1 MKHKNDLF
9 FITKL
14 NGKEKFS
21 FRKISVGLVTVALGT
36 TFFLESGQTVQAAD
50 QSNNDSQ
57 QNTTINQTSANPD
70 NSRTLTI
77 QKSETTN
84 TANNTTGSSNNETNS
99 SYENNSN
106 QNTANNLKNDKPTL
120 QQEATAPFL

>member
-1 MKHKNDLF
+1 MKHKNDLS

-36 TFFLESGQTVQAAD
+36 TFFLKSSQTVQAAD
-50 QSNNDSQ
+50 QPNNGSQ
-57 QNTTINQTSANPD
+57 QDTTINQNSTDTN
-70 NSRTLTI
+70 NSRTLAI

-99 SYENNSN
+99 SYETILN
-106 QNTANNLKNDKPTL
+106 KIRPII
-120 QQEATAPFL
+120 

>member
-36 TFFLESGQTVQAAD
+36 TFFLASSNTVQAAD
-50 QSNNDSQ
+50 QN
-57 QNTTINQTSANPD
+57 
-70 NSRTLTI
+70 
-77 QKSETTN
+77 N
-84 TANNTTGSSNNETNS
+84 TA
-99 SYENNSN
+99 SN
-106 QNTANNLKNDKPTL
+106 QNISKELTSNNSVETTQKQELVLKTIHIVAIQVQKIIIL
-120 QQEATAPFL
+120 QHNHLSLLKMK